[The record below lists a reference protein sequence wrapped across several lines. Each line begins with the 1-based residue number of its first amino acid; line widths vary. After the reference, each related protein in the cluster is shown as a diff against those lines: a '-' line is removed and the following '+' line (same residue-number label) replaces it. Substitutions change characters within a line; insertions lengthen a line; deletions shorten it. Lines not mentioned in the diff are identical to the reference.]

1 MEFWLLIPLVY
12 SLFTRRRIDHPG
24 WICINFIVHRA
35 SSRVEEEEEL
45 ELGEEKEETKS
56 SGLRVIFLSRREY
69 PRGQSWGPPSLSW
82 ENVGLIICQTK
93 SSLLNEFF
101 FLMLMINTFLLY
113 VLISKLPIWYYTLQ
127 KWYKLNSKFSHVH
140 IGHILM

>member
-1 MEFWLLIPLVY
+1 M
-12 SLFTRRRIDHPG
+12 
-24 WICINFIVHRA
+24 
-35 SSRVEEEEEL
+35 EEEEEL
-45 ELGEEKEETKS
+45 EQGEEEEEKTKS

-69 PRGQSWGPPSLSW
+69 PRGQSWVPPSLSW

-113 VLISKLPIWYYTLQ
+113 VLLSKLPI
-127 KWYKLNSKFSHVH
+127 
-140 IGHILM
+140 